1 MLRNCSTK
9 KTKLWQQ
16 GCTEDK
22 RKRFENVRSEAN
34 YTGLIVWS
42 ICTERNSKADH
53 CVTVP
58 RLKSWAGEVGWGG
71 WGGVAGREPL
81 IVSAVIRGSGGPRVT
96 SALELLHLLL
106 HPGTLAADAT

>member
-1 MLRNCSTK
+1 M
-9 KTKLWQQ
+9 
-16 GCTEDK
+16 
-22 RKRFENVRSEAN
+22 RSEAN

-42 ICTERNSKADH
+42 ICTGRNSKADH
-53 CVTVP
+53 CVMVP
-58 RLKSWAGEVGWGG
+58 LLGG
-71 WGGVAGREPL
+71 RGGGRGGAGREPL